1 MGDNLFFGQQV
12 HLRGDLLIL
21 IRIWHKSAHTGRDK
35 LYPSLEAIDILMW
48 GSEPL
53 KKLLSL
59 V

>member
-35 LYPSLEAIDILMW
+35 LYPNLKAIDISMW
-48 GSEPL
+48 ESELL
-53 KKLLSL
+53 KRR
-59 V
+59 